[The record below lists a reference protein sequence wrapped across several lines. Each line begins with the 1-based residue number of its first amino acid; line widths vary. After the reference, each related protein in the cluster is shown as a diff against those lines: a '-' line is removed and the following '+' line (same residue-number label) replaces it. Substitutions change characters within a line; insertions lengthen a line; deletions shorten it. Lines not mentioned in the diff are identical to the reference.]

1 MVVVDKRDLKM
12 SENFLTRLKKFIS
25 WKLDE
30 ISRMLNLNLTKL
42 SNLIIRVEKGSFK
55 QRHTEMFFYCL
66 IEYPVKRIKKM
77 LNLVNN
83 VEDHYD
89 EISGSYVADLTVN
102 NRKKWGVVDGEPQKN
117 TYANHCVDGMKER
130 MQIMEGSGP
139 YNNMLEVGAGEL
151 TTFCSLVDVMT
162 HVQPDLYAIDLSL
175 NRLRHGRAYAN
186 SKSIDVNL
194 AKASAF
200 ALPYPDNSFDVVFT
214 SHCLEW
220 MPKKMFKQAVDEV
233 CRVSRKHVFL
243 FEPTYEYSSFLQ
255 KMKMRT
261 HSYMRGLV
269 PYLQQKKGIKIRYSA
284 IMKHSYNVF
293 NETSCHHLVVEN
305 DDSTPLVEKDVALA
319 CPSCKEVLE
328 LNENSYFCFTC
339 CRGYPVF
346 DGIPVL
352 DSDYSLGVNR
362 IEQ

>member
-1 MVVVDKRDLKM
+1 M
-12 SENFLTRLKKFIS
+12 STNFPNRLKNFIS
-25 WKLDE
+25 WRLDE
-30 ISRMLNLNLTKL
+30 ISRALNRNLTKFA
-42 SNLIIRVEKGSFK
+42 NLVLRVEIGSFK
-55 QRHTEMFFYCL
+55 QRQIELFFYCL
-66 IEYPVKRIKKM
+66 IEYPVKRIKKV
-77 LNLVNN
+77 LGLVNN

-89 EISGSYVADLTVN
+89 RISGSYVADLTVN
-102 NRKKWGVVDGEPQKN
+102 NREKWGVVNGQPQKN
-117 TYANHCVDGMKER
+117 TYAKHCVDGMQER
-130 MQIMEGSGP
+130 MQFMEDSGP
-139 YNNMLEVGAGEL
+139 YNNILEVGAGEL

-162 HVQPDLYAIDLSL
+162 KAQPDLYAIDLSL

-186 SKSIDVNL
+186 SKSIDVNI

-269 PYLQQKKGIKIRYSA
+269 PYLKQKKGIKIEHSA
-284 IMKHSYNVF
+284 LMKHSYNIF
-293 NETSCHHLVVEN
+293 NETSCHHLVV
-305 DDSTPLVEKDVALA
+305 DHADSTSSTKKIVEFA
-319 CPSCKEVLE
+319 CPSCNGE
-328 LNENSYFCFTC
+328 LDLHANSYFCFTC
-339 CRGYPVF
+339 CSGYPIF

-362 IEQ
+362 LE